1 MRAGGIGKGIEVRKR
16 ILALL
21 AAMTG
26 GGGGILD
33 FPKGSSQKD
42 WSGQVQGKREIERRM
57 RQAGK
62 LKTRKEKE
70 DA

>member
-1 MRAGGIGKGIEVRKR
+1 MKKR

-26 GGGGILD
+26 GGGILD
-33 FPKGSSQKD
+33 FPKGSSRKN
-42 WSGQVQGKREIERRM
+42 WSGQVQGKRETERRM
-57 RQAGK
+57 RQIGK
-62 LKTRKEKE
+62 LKARKEKE